1 MAKVLRRLLN
11 ETKDKMTDEEFFT
24 SKVMKQHFESIIEGV
39 CKTFKRHITIQII
52 NYGSSVAC
60 TNGDT
65 ITVNLNNDWIKSQ
78 PTRLDKYYIIVGI
91 ILHECGH
98 ILYTDF
104 KLMEKSFDA
113 LEHNRLFPII
123 DYSETLSECF
133 DENMGKR
140 FLKIYQ
146 SLDNCVED
154 GHIEKRVIRH
164 VPGYGECLLKVRK
177 LHLADAGI
185 CTYEQSLKEAES
197 SGHDIDRIGTIMALV
212 LIYAKFGVDNIG
224 DTSDD
229 LTKLFYRMTPH
240 IDGAVGTNNAASRKK
255 EVNIIFDMLVDF
267 ISDEIEHLKEKEKE
281 KEEPKPEE
289 EPEKSPEEEDEKKGD
304 EEPEESPSEK
314 DDTSETDDD
323 SSEESEES
331 GSDEEMDDSGSPS
344 ISEEGTDSEKDDDS
358 EDEST
363 SSTSEESESGM
374 SKEEKEKAFEEV
386 LSELES
392 ICDEMSD
399 KTEHADTPAYPVSE
413 EDESE
418 DDDSE
423 AEGTTPEEG
432 ADFVPTNEE
441 GPEDWDLSYLEDCV
455 AEEEIAIATKK
466 QIVKAMTKN
475 ADDTRKG
482 RTDKFPSIQQYVEPD
497 DEAIEMFNKE
507 HEELDRIARRV
518 KKNLDKVIKER
529 QKGDRLNG
537 LYTGKQLDSAHTYR
551 KDKRIFA
558 NKILPEDVPDM
569 EVCVLVDCSG
579 SMCCGSRMDQSR
591 KCAYITWKFCQ
602 FMDIPC
608 SVYGHTTDAYP
619 EKHVVMTCVAH
630 PDNLDKDDEKRIFM
644 LRPEYDNRDGW
655 AVNFCAEALSKSSAT
670 SKMLLIIS
678 DGLPAAVGYGDALG
692 KRDCQEV
699 VKRYKKKGISVI
711 TAGIDD
717 CAKDIKSLYVD
728 GINPK
733 DAAKFLDYS
742 DMTQLPKAF
751 ATIIKKELL

>member
-1 MAKVLRRLLN
+1 
-11 ETKDKMTDEEFFT
+11 
-24 SKVMKQHFESIIEGV
+24 
-39 CKTFKRHITIQII
+39 
-52 NYGSSVAC
+52 
-60 TNGDT
+60 
-65 ITVNLNNDWIKSQ
+65 
-78 PTRLDKYYIIVGI
+78 
-91 ILHECGH
+91 
-98 ILYTDF
+98 
-104 KLMEKSFDA
+104 MEKCFDA

-123 DYSETLSECF
+123 DYSETLAECF
-133 DENMGKR
+133 DENMGRR
-140 FLKIYQ
+140 FLKVYQ
-146 SLDNCVED
+146 TLDNCVED

-185 CTYEQSLKEAES
+185 KTYERLLQEAEKTGS
-197 SGHDIDRIGTIMALV
+197 DIDRIGCVIKLV
-212 LIYAKFGVDNIG
+212 LIYAKFGVDNVG
-224 DTSDD
+224 DVSDD
-229 LTKLFYRMTPH
+229 LTKLFYRMTSH
-240 IDGAVGTNNAASRKK
+240 IDAAVNTNNAASRKK
-255 EVNIIFDMLVDF
+255 EVNIIFDMLIDF
-267 ISDEIEHLKEKEKE
+267 ISDEIERLKEKEKE
-281 KEEPKPEE
+281 EE
-289 EPEKSPEEEDEKKGD
+289 EPEKSSEDED
-304 EEPEESPSEK
+304 EEKDDEKESEESTSEE

-323 SSEESEES
+323 SSEEGEES
-331 GSDEEMDDSGSPS
+331 GTDEEIDDSDSPS
-344 ISEEGTDSEKDDDS
+344 ISEEGTGSEEDDDS

-363 SSTSEESESGM
+363 ASKAEESGSGR
-374 SKEEKEKAFEEV
+374 SKEEKEKALEEV
-386 LSELES
+386 LSSLGD
-392 ICDEMSD
+392 ICDDMSD
-399 KTEHADTPAYPVSE
+399 KTDHSDTMTSPVSD
-413 EDESE
+413 EDEYLES
-418 DDDSE
+418 
-423 AEGTTPEEG
+423 EGTTPDEG
-432 ADFVPTNEE
+432 ADFDPANEE
-441 GPEDWDLSYLEDCV
+441 GPEEWDLSYLEDCA
-455 AEEEIAIATKK
+455 AEEEIAVATKK
-466 QIVKAMTKN
+466 NIVKAMTRN

-482 RTDKFPSIQQYVEPD
+482 RTDKFPSIQKYVEPD
-497 DEAIEMFNKE
+497 DEAIKMFDRE

-558 NKILPEDVPDM
+558 NKVLPEDIPDM

-602 FMDIPC
+602 FMEIPC

-678 DGLPAAVGYGDALG
+678 DGLPAAVGYGDVLG

-717 CAKDIKSLYVD
+717 CASDIKSLYVD

>member
-11 ETKDKMTDEEFFT
+11 EAKDKMTDEVFFT
-24 SKVMKQHFESIIEGV
+24 TKVMRQHFEGIIEGV
-39 CKTFKRHITIQII
+39 CKTFKRHIKIQII
-52 NYGSSVAC
+52 NEGSSVAF
-60 TNGDT
+60 TNGNM
-65 ITVNLNNDWIKSQ
+65 ITVNLNNDWIKNQ

-104 KLMEKSFDA
+104 KLMEKCFDA

-123 DYSETLSECF
+123 DYSETLAECF
-133 DENMGKR
+133 DENMGRR
-140 FLKIYQ
+140 FLKVYQ
-146 SLDNCVED
+146 TLDNCVED

-185 CTYEQSLKEAES
+185 KTYERLLQEAEKTGS
-197 SGHDIDRIGTIMALV
+197 DIDRIGCVIKLV
-212 LIYAKFGVDNIG
+212 LIYAKFGVDNVG
-224 DTSDD
+224 DVSDD
-229 LTKLFYRMTPH
+229 LTKLFYRMTSH
-240 IDGAVGTNNAASRKK
+240 IDAAVNTNNAASRKK
-255 EVNIIFDMLVDF
+255 EVNIIFDMLIDF
-267 ISDEIEHLKEKEKE
+267 ISDEIERLKEKEKE
-281 KEEPKPEE
+281 EEKPKEEE
-289 EPEKSPEEEDEKKGD
+289 EPEKSSEDED
-304 EEPEESPSEK
+304 EEKDDAEESEESTSEE

-323 SSEESEES
+323 SSEGGEES
-331 GSDEEMDDSGSPS
+331 GTDEEIDDSDSPS
-344 ISEEGTDSEKDDDS
+344 ISEEGTGSEEDDDS

-363 SSTSEESESGM
+363 ASKAEESGSGM
-374 SKEEKEKAFEEV
+374 SKAEKEKALEEV
-386 LSELES
+386 LSSLGD
-392 ICDEMSD
+392 ICDDMSD
-399 KTEHADTPAYPVSE
+399 KTDHSDTMTSPVSD
-413 EDESE
+413 EDEDLES
-418 DDDSE
+418 
-423 AEGTTPEEG
+423 EGTTPDEG
-432 ADFVPTNEE
+432 ADFDPTNEE
-441 GPEDWDLSYLEDCV
+441 GPEEWDLSYLEDCA

-466 QIVKAMTKN
+466 NIVKAMTRN

-482 RTDKFPSIQQYVEPD
+482 RTDKFPSIQKYVEPD
-497 DEAIEMFNKE
+497 DEAIEMFDRE

-537 LYTGKQLDSAHTYR
+537 LYTGKQLDAAHTYR

-558 NKILPEDVPDM
+558 NKVLPEDIPDM

-678 DGLPAAVGYGDALG
+678 DGLPAAVGYGDVLG

-717 CAKDIKSLYVD
+717 CANDIKSLYVD

-751 ATIIKKELL
+751 ATLIKKELL

>member
-24 SKVMKQHFESIIEGV
+24 TKVMKQHFESIIEGI
-39 CKTFKRHITIQII
+39 CKTFKRHIRIQII
-52 NYGSSVAC
+52 NEGSSVAC
-60 TNGDT
+60 TNGDM
-65 ITVNLNNDWIKSQ
+65 ITVNLNNGWIKEQ
-78 PTRLDKYYIIVGI
+78 PTRIEKYYVIVGI

-104 KLMEKSFDA
+104 KLMEKCFDA

-123 DYSETLSECF
+123 EYSETLAECF
-133 DENMGKR
+133 DENMGRR
-140 FLKIYQ
+140 FLKVYQ
-146 SLDNCVED
+146 TLDNCVED

-177 LHLADAGI
+177 LHLTEAGI
-185 CTYEQSLKEAES
+185 QTYETQLQKAEEA
-197 SGHDIDRIGTIMALV
+197 GRDIDRIGTIIGLV
-212 LIYAKFGVDNIG
+212 LIYAKFGVDNAG
-224 DTSDD
+224 DVSDD

-240 IDGAVGTNNAASRKK
+240 IDAAVNTNNAASRKK
-255 EVNIIFDMLVDF
+255 EVNIIFDMLIDF
-267 ISDEIEHLKEKEKE
+267 ISDEIERLKEKEKE
-281 KEEPKPEE
+281 KPEPKDE
-289 EPEKSPEEEDEKKGD
+289 SPEEKEDEDPSEKGD
-304 EEPEESPSEK
+304 EPGLEDEDEE
-314 DDTSETDDD
+314 
-323 SSEESEES
+323 SSEEGGEPDSEDETDES
-331 GSDEEMDDSGSPS
+331 ASPS
-344 ISEEGTDSEKDDDS
+344 LSEDGDDS
-358 EDEST
+358 EDEDA
-363 SSTSEESESGM
+363 SSEETESESKM
-374 SKEEKEKAFEEV
+374 SKEEKAKALEEV
-386 LSELES
+386 LSSLGD

-399 KTEHADTPAYPVSE
+399 KTEHSDTPTSPVS
-413 EDESE
+413 DE
-418 DDDSE
+418 DDVSE

-432 ADFVPTNEE
+432 SDFDPTNEE
-441 GPEDWDLSYLEDCV
+441 GPEEWDLSYLEHCA

-466 QIVKAMTKN
+466 QIVKAMTRN

-497 DEAIEMFNKE
+497 DEAIEMFDKE

-655 AVNFCAEALSKSSAT
+655 AVNFCAEALSKSGAT

-717 CAKDIKSLYVD
+717 CARDIKSLYVD
-728 GINPK
+728 GIAPK

-742 DMTQLPKAF
+742 DMTQLPRAF

>member
-11 ETKDKMTDEEFFT
+11 EAKDKMTDEVFFT
-24 SKVMKQHFESIIEGV
+24 TKVMRQHFEGIIEGV
-39 CKTFKRHITIQII
+39 CKTFKRHIKIQII
-52 NYGSSVAC
+52 NEGSSVAF
-60 TNGDT
+60 TNGNM
-65 ITVNLNNDWIKSQ
+65 ITVNLNNDWIKNQ

-104 KLMEKSFDA
+104 KLMEKCFDA

-123 DYSETLSECF
+123 DYSETLAECF
-133 DENMGKR
+133 DENMGRR
-140 FLKIYQ
+140 FLKVYQ
-146 SLDNCVED
+146 TLDNCVED

-185 CTYEQSLKEAES
+185 KTYERLLQEAEKTGS
-197 SGHDIDRIGTIMALV
+197 DIDRIGCVIKLV
-212 LIYAKFGVDNIG
+212 LIYAKFGVDNVG
-224 DTSDD
+224 DVSDD
-229 LTKLFYRMTPH
+229 LTKLFYRMTSH
-240 IDGAVGTNNAASRKK
+240 IDAAVNTNNAASRKK
-255 EVNIIFDMLVDF
+255 EVNIIFDMLIDF
-267 ISDEIEHLKEKEKE
+267 ISDEIERLKEKEKE
-281 KEEPKPEE
+281 EEKPKEEE
-289 EPEKSPEEEDEKKGD
+289 EPEKSSEDED
-304 EEPEESPSEK
+304 EEKDDAEESEESTSEE
-314 DDTSETDDD
+314 DDTSETDDV
-323 SSEESEES
+323 SSEGGEEY
-331 GSDEEMDDSGSPS
+331 GTDEEIDDSDSPS
-344 ISEEGTDSEKDDDS
+344 ISEEGTGSEEDDDS

-363 SSTSEESESGM
+363 ASKAEESGSGM
-374 SKEEKEKAFEEV
+374 SKAEKEKALEEV
-386 LSELES
+386 LSSLGD
-392 ICDEMSD
+392 ICDDMSD
-399 KTEHADTPAYPVSE
+399 KTDHSDTMTSPVSD
-413 EDESE
+413 EDEDLES
-418 DDDSE
+418 
-423 AEGTTPEEG
+423 EGTTPDEG
-432 ADFVPTNEE
+432 ADFDPTNEE
-441 GPEDWDLSYLEDCV
+441 GPEEWDLSYLEDCA

-466 QIVKAMTKN
+466 NIVKAMTRN

-482 RTDKFPSIQQYVEPD
+482 RTDKFPSIQKYVEPD
-497 DEAIEMFNKE
+497 DEAIEMFDRE

-537 LYTGKQLDSAHTYR
+537 LYTGKQLDAAHTYR

-558 NKILPEDVPDM
+558 NKVLPEDIPDM

-602 FMDIPC
+602 FMEIPC

-678 DGLPAAVGYGDALG
+678 DGLPAAVGYGDVLG

-717 CAKDIKSLYVD
+717 CANDIKSLYVD

-751 ATIIKKELL
+751 ATLIKKELL

>member
-11 ETKDKMTDEEFFT
+11 EAKDKMTDEVFFT
-24 SKVMKQHFESIIEGV
+24 TKVMQQHFEGIIEGV
-39 CKTFKRHITIQII
+39 CKTFKRHIKIQII
-52 NYGSSVAC
+52 NEGSSVAF
-60 TNGDT
+60 TNGNM
-65 ITVNLNNDWIKSQ
+65 ITVNLNNDWIKNQ

-104 KLMEKSFDA
+104 KLMEKCFDA

-123 DYSETLSECF
+123 DYSETLAECF
-133 DENMGKR
+133 DENMGRR
-140 FLKIYQ
+140 FLKVYQ
-146 SLDNCVED
+146 TLDNCVED

-185 CTYEQSLKEAES
+185 KTYERLLQEAEKTGS
-197 SGHDIDRIGTIMALV
+197 DIDRIGCVIKLV
-212 LIYAKFGVDNIG
+212 LIYAKFGVDNVG
-224 DTSDD
+224 DVSDD
-229 LTKLFYRMTPH
+229 LTNLFYRMTSH
-240 IDGAVGTNNAASRKK
+240 IDAAVNTNNAASRKK
-255 EVNIIFDMLVDF
+255 EVNIIFDMLIDF
-267 ISDEIEHLKEKEKE
+267 ISDEIERLKEKEEEKPKE
-281 KEEPKPEE
+281 EE
-289 EPEKSPEEEDEKKGD
+289 EPEKSSEDED
-304 EEPEESPSEK
+304 EEKDDEKESEESTSEE

-323 SSEESEES
+323 SSEGGEES
-331 GSDEEMDDSGSPS
+331 GSDEEIDDSDSPS
-344 ISEEGTDSEKDDDS
+344 ISEEGTGSEEDDDS

-363 SSTSEESESGM
+363 ASKAEESGSGM
-374 SKEEKEKAFEEV
+374 SKAEKEKALEEV
-386 LSELES
+386 LSSLGD
-392 ICDEMSD
+392 ICDDMSD
-399 KTEHADTPAYPVSE
+399 KTDHSDTMTSPVSD
-413 EDESE
+413 EDEDLES
-418 DDDSE
+418 
-423 AEGTTPEEG
+423 EGTTPDEG
-432 ADFVPTNEE
+432 ADFDPTNEE
-441 GPEDWDLSYLEDCV
+441 GPEEWDLSYLEDCA

-466 QIVKAMTKN
+466 SIVKAMTRN

-482 RTDKFPSIQQYVEPD
+482 RTDKFPSIQKYIEPD
-497 DEAIEMFNKE
+497 DEAIEMFDRE

-537 LYTGKQLDSAHTYR
+537 LYTGKQLDAAHTYR

-558 NKILPEDVPDM
+558 NKVLPEDIPDM

-602 FMDIPC
+602 FMEIPC

-678 DGLPAAVGYGDALG
+678 DGLPAAVGYGDVLG

-717 CAKDIKSLYVD
+717 CANDIKSLYVD

-751 ATIIKKELL
+751 ATLIKKELL

>member
-11 ETKDKMTDEEFFT
+11 EAKDKMTDEVFFT
-24 SKVMKQHFESIIEGV
+24 TKVMQQHFEGIIEGV
-39 CKTFKRHITIQII
+39 CKTFKRHIKIQII
-52 NYGSSVAC
+52 NEGSSAAF
-60 TNGDT
+60 TNGNM
-65 ITVNLNNDWIKSQ
+65 ITVNLNNDWIKNQ

-104 KLMEKSFDA
+104 KLMEKCFDA

-123 DYSETLSECF
+123 DYSETLAECF
-133 DENMGKR
+133 DENMGRR
-140 FLKIYQ
+140 FLKVYQ
-146 SLDNCVED
+146 TLDNCVED

-185 CTYEQSLKEAES
+185 KTYERLLQEAEKTGS
-197 SGHDIDRIGTIMALV
+197 DIDRIGCVIKLV
-212 LIYAKFGVDNIG
+212 LIYAKFGVDNVG
-224 DTSDD
+224 DVSDD
-229 LTKLFYRMTPH
+229 LTKLFYRMTSH
-240 IDGAVGTNNAASRKK
+240 IDAAVNTNNAASRKK
-255 EVNIIFDMLVDF
+255 EVNIIFDMLIDF
-267 ISDEIEHLKEKEKE
+267 ISDEIERLKEKEKE
-281 KEEPKPEE
+281 EE
-289 EPEKSPEEEDEKKGD
+289 EPEKSSEDED
-304 EEPEESPSEK
+304 EEKDDEKESEESTSEE

-323 SSEESEES
+323 SSEEGEES
-331 GSDEEMDDSGSPS
+331 GTDEEIDDSDSPS
-344 ISEEGTDSEKDDDS
+344 ISEEGTGSEEDDDS

-363 SSTSEESESGM
+363 ASKAEESGSGM
-374 SKEEKEKAFEEV
+374 SKEEKEKALEEV
-386 LSELES
+386 LSSLGD
-392 ICDEMSD
+392 ICDDMSD
-399 KTEHADTPAYPVSE
+399 KTDHSDTMTSPVSD
-413 EDESE
+413 EDEDLES
-418 DDDSE
+418 
-423 AEGTTPEEG
+423 EGTTPDEG
-432 ADFVPTNEE
+432 ADFDPTNEE
-441 GPEDWDLSYLEDCV
+441 GPEEWDLSYLEDCA

-466 QIVKAMTKN
+466 NIVKAMTRN

-482 RTDKFPSIQQYVEPD
+482 RTDKFPSIQKYVEPD
-497 DEAIEMFNKE
+497 DEAIKMFDRE

-558 NKILPEDVPDM
+558 NKVLPEDIPDM

-602 FMDIPC
+602 FMEIPC

-678 DGLPAAVGYGDALG
+678 DGLPAAVGYGDVLG

-717 CAKDIKSLYVD
+717 CASDIKSLYVD

-751 ATIIKKELL
+751 ATLIKKELL

>member
-11 ETKDKMTDEEFFT
+11 EAKDKMTDEVFFT
-24 SKVMKQHFESIIEGV
+24 TKVMRQHFEGIIEGV
-39 CKTFKRHITIQII
+39 CKTFKRHINIQII
-52 NYGSSVAC
+52 NEGSSVAF
-60 TNGDT
+60 TNGNM
-65 ITVNLNNDWIKSQ
+65 ITVNLNNDWIKNQ

-104 KLMEKSFDA
+104 KLMEKCFDA

-123 DYSETLSECF
+123 DYSGTLAECF
-133 DENMGKR
+133 DENMGRR
-140 FLKIYQ
+140 FLKVYQ
-146 SLDNCVED
+146 TLDNCVED

-185 CTYEQSLKEAES
+185 KTYERLLQEAEKTGS
-197 SGHDIDRIGTIMALV
+197 DIDRIGCVIKLV
-212 LIYAKFGVDNIG
+212 LIYAKFGVDNVG
-224 DTSDD
+224 DVSDD
-229 LTKLFYRMTPH
+229 LTKLFYRMTSH
-240 IDGAVGTNNAASRKK
+240 IDAAVNTNNAASRKK
-255 EVNIIFDMLVDF
+255 EVNIIFDMLIDF
-267 ISDEIEHLKEKEKE
+267 ISDEIERLKEKEKE
-281 KEEPKPEE
+281 EEKPKEEE
-289 EPEKSPEEEDEKKGD
+289 EPEKSSEDED
-304 EEPEESPSEK
+304 EEKDDDEESEESPSEE

-323 SSEESEES
+323 SSEGSEEF
-331 GSDEEMDDSGSPS
+331 GTDEKMDDSDSPS
-344 ISEEGTDSEKDDDS
+344 ISEEDDDS

-363 SSTSEESESGM
+363 ASKAEESGSGM

-386 LSELES
+386 LSSLGD
-392 ICDEMSD
+392 ICDDMSD
-399 KTEHADTPAYPVSE
+399 KTDHSDTMTSPVSD
-413 EDESE
+413 EDEDLES
-418 DDDSE
+418 
-423 AEGTTPEEG
+423 EGTTPDEG
-432 ADFVPTNEE
+432 LDFDPTNEE
-441 GPEDWDLSYLEDCV
+441 GPEEWDLSYLEDCA

-466 QIVKAMTKN
+466 NIVKAMTRN

-482 RTDKFPSIQQYVEPD
+482 RTDKFPSIQKYVEPD
-497 DEAIEMFNKE
+497 DEAIEMFDRE

-537 LYTGKQLDSAHTYR
+537 LYTGKQLDAAHTYR

-558 NKILPEDVPDM
+558 NKVLPEDIPDM

-678 DGLPAAVGYGDALG
+678 DGLPAAVGYGDVLG

-717 CAKDIKSLYVD
+717 CANDIKSLYVD

-751 ATIIKKELL
+751 ATLIKKELL

>member
-11 ETKDKMTDEEFFT
+11 EEKDKMTDEVFFT
-24 SKVMKQHFESIIEGV
+24 TKVMQQHFEGIIEGV
-39 CKTFKRHITIQII
+39 CKTFKRHIEIQII
-52 NYGSSVAC
+52 NEGSSVAF
-60 TNGDT
+60 TNGNM
-65 ITVNLNNDWIKSQ
+65 ITVNLNNDWIKNQ

-104 KLMEKSFDA
+104 KLMEKCFEA

-123 DYSETLSECF
+123 DYSETLAECF
-133 DENMGKR
+133 DENMGRR
-140 FLKIYQ
+140 FLKVYQ
-146 SLDNCVED
+146 TLDNCVED

-185 CTYEQSLKEAES
+185 KTYERLLQEAEKTGS
-197 SGHDIDRIGTIMALV
+197 DIDRIGCVIKLV
-212 LIYAKFGVDNIG
+212 LIYAKFGVDNVG
-224 DTSDD
+224 DVSDD
-229 LTKLFYRMTPH
+229 LTKLFYRMTSH
-240 IDGAVGTNNAASRKK
+240 IDAAVNTNNAASRKK
-255 EVNIIFDMLVDF
+255 EVNIIFDMLIDF
-267 ISDEIEHLKEKEKE
+267 ISEEIERLKEKEKE
-281 KEEPKPEE
+281 EEKPKEEE
-289 EPEKSPEEEDEKKGD
+289 EPEKSPEDEEEEKDDEK
-304 EEPEESPSEK
+304 ESEESPSEE
-314 DDTSETDDD
+314 DDTPETDDD
-323 SSEESEES
+323 SSEEGEES
-331 GSDEEMDDSGSPS
+331 GTDEEIDDSDSPS
-344 ISEEGTDSEKDDDS
+344 ISEEGTDSEEDDDS

-363 SSTSEESESGM
+363 TSKAEESGSGM
-374 SKEEKEKAFEEV
+374 SKEEKEKALEEV
-386 LSELES
+386 LSSLGD
-392 ICDEMSD
+392 ICDDMSD
-399 KTEHADTPAYPVSE
+399 KTDHSDTMTSPVSD
-413 EDESE
+413 EDE
-418 DDDSE
+418 DLE
-423 AEGTTPEEG
+423 AEGTTPDEG
-432 ADFVPTNEE
+432 ADFDPTNEE
-441 GPEDWDLSYLEDCV
+441 GPEEWDLSYLEDCA

-466 QIVKAMTKN
+466 NIVKAMTRN

-482 RTDKFPSIQQYVEPD
+482 RTDKFPSIQKYVEPD
-497 DEAIEMFNKE
+497 DEAIEMFDRE

-558 NKILPEDVPDM
+558 NKVLPEDIPDM
-569 EVCVLVDCSG
+569 EGCVLVDCSG

-602 FMDIPC
+602 FMEIPC

-678 DGLPAAVGYGDALG
+678 DGLPAAVGYGDVLG

-717 CAKDIKSLYVD
+717 CASDIKSLYVD

>member
-11 ETKDKMTDEEFFT
+11 EAKDKMTDEVFFT
-24 SKVMKQHFESIIEGV
+24 TKVMRQHFEGIIEGV
-39 CKTFKRHITIQII
+39 CKTFKRHIKIQII
-52 NYGSSVAC
+52 NEGSSVAF
-60 TNGDT
+60 TNGNM
-65 ITVNLNNDWIKSQ
+65 ITVNLNNDWIKNQ

-104 KLMEKSFDA
+104 KLMEKCFEA

-123 DYSETLSECF
+123 DYSETLAECF
-133 DENMGKR
+133 DESMGRR
-140 FLKIYQ
+140 FLKVYQ
-146 SLDNCVED
+146 TLDNCVED
-154 GHIEKRVIRH
+154 GHIEKRVISH

-185 CTYEQSLKEAES
+185 KTYERLLQEAEKTGS
-197 SGHDIDRIGTIMALV
+197 DIDRIGCVIKLV
-212 LIYAKFGVDNIG
+212 LIYAKFGVDNVG
-224 DTSDD
+224 DVSDD
-229 LTKLFYRMTPH
+229 LTKLFYRMTSH
-240 IDGAVGTNNAASRKK
+240 IDAAVNTNNAASRKK
-255 EVNIIFDMLVDF
+255 EVNIIFDMLIDF
-267 ISDEIEHLKEKEKE
+267 ISDEIERLKEKEKE
-281 KEEPKPEE
+281 EEKSKEEE
-289 EPEKSPEEEDEKKGD
+289 EPEKTSEDED
-304 EEPEESPSEK
+304 EEKDGEKESEESPSEE
-314 DDTSETDDD
+314 DDPSETDDD
-323 SSEESEES
+323 SSEGGEES
-331 GSDEEMDDSGSPS
+331 GTDEEIDDSDSPS
-344 ISEEGTDSEKDDDS
+344 ISEEGTDSEEDDDS

-363 SSTSEESESGM
+363 TSKAEESGSGM
-374 SKEEKEKAFEEV
+374 SKEEKEKALEEV
-386 LSELES
+386 LSSLGD
-392 ICDEMSD
+392 ICDDMSD
-399 KTEHADTPAYPVSE
+399 KTDHSDTVTSPVSD
-413 EDESE
+413 EDE
-418 DDDSE
+418 DLE
-423 AEGTTPEEG
+423 AEGTTPDEG
-432 ADFVPTNEE
+432 ADFDPANEE
-441 GPEDWDLSYLEDCV
+441 GPEEWDLSYLEDCA
-455 AEEEIAIATKK
+455 AEEEIAVATKK
-466 QIVKAMTKN
+466 NIVKAMTRN

-482 RTDKFPSIQQYVEPD
+482 RTDKFPSIQKYVEPD
-497 DEAIEMFNKE
+497 DEAIKMFDRE

-518 KKNLDKVIKER
+518 KKNLDKIIKER

-558 NKILPEDVPDM
+558 NKVLPEDIPDM

-602 FMDIPC
+602 FMEIPC

-655 AVNFCAEALSKSSAT
+655 AVNFCAEALSKSSAK

-678 DGLPAAVGYGDALG
+678 DGLPAAVGYGDVLG

-717 CAKDIKSLYVD
+717 CASDIKSLYVD

-751 ATIIKKELL
+751 ATLIKKELL

>member
-11 ETKDKMTDEEFFT
+11 EAKDKMTDEVFFT
-24 SKVMKQHFESIIEGV
+24 TKVMRQHFEGIIEGV
-39 CKTFKRHITIQII
+39 CKTFKRHIKIQII
-52 NYGSSVAC
+52 NEGSSVAF
-60 TNGDT
+60 TNGNM
-65 ITVNLNNDWIKSQ
+65 ITVNLNNDWIKNQ

-104 KLMEKSFDA
+104 KLMEKCFDA

-123 DYSETLSECF
+123 DYSETLAECF
-133 DENMGKR
+133 DENMGRR
-140 FLKIYQ
+140 FLKVYQ
-146 SLDNCVED
+146 TLDNCVED

-185 CTYEQSLKEAES
+185 KTYERLLQEAEKTGS
-197 SGHDIDRIGTIMALV
+197 DIDRIGCVIKLV
-212 LIYAKFGVDNIG
+212 LIYAKFGVDNVG
-224 DTSDD
+224 DVSDD
-229 LTKLFYRMTPH
+229 LTKLFYRMTSH
-240 IDGAVGTNNAASRKK
+240 IDAAVNTNNAASRKK
-255 EVNIIFDMLVDF
+255 EVNIIFDMLIDF
-267 ISDEIEHLKEKEKE
+267 ISDEIERLKEKEKE
-281 KEEPKPEE
+281 EEKPKEEEE
-289 EPEKSPEEEDEKKGD
+289 SEKSPEDEDVEKDDEK
-304 EEPEESPSEK
+304 ESEESTSEE

-323 SSEESEES
+323 SSEGGEES
-331 GSDEEMDDSGSPS
+331 GSDEEIDDSDSPS
-344 ISEEGTDSEKDDDS
+344 ISEEGTGSEEDDDS

-363 SSTSEESESGM
+363 ASKAEESGSGM
-374 SKEEKEKAFEEV
+374 SKEEKEKALEEV
-386 LSELES
+386 LSSLGD
-392 ICDEMSD
+392 ICDDMSD
-399 KTEHADTPAYPVSE
+399 KTDHSDTMTSPVSD
-413 EDESE
+413 EDEDLES
-418 DDDSE
+418 
-423 AEGTTPEEG
+423 EGTTPDEG
-432 ADFVPTNEE
+432 ADFDPTNEE
-441 GPEDWDLSYLEDCV
+441 GPEEWDLSYLEDCA

-466 QIVKAMTKN
+466 NIVKAMTRN

-482 RTDKFPSIQQYVEPD
+482 RTDKFPSIQKYVEPD
-497 DEAIEMFNKE
+497 DEAIEMFDRE

-537 LYTGKQLDSAHTYR
+537 LYTGKQLDAAHTYR

-558 NKILPEDVPDM
+558 NKVLPEDIPDM

-678 DGLPAAVGYGDALG
+678 DGLPAAVGYGDVLG

-717 CAKDIKSLYVD
+717 CASDIKSLYVD
-728 GINPK
+728 GIAPK

>member
-11 ETKDKMTDEEFFT
+11 EAKDKMTDEVFFT
-24 SKVMKQHFESIIEGV
+24 TKVMRQHFEGIIEGV
-39 CKTFKRHITIQII
+39 CKTFKRHIKIQII
-52 NYGSSVAC
+52 NEGSSVAF
-60 TNGDT
+60 TNGNM
-65 ITVNLNNDWIKSQ
+65 ITVNLNNDWIKNQ

-104 KLMEKSFDA
+104 KLMEKCFDA

-123 DYSETLSECF
+123 DYSETLAECF
-133 DENMGKR
+133 DENMGRR
-140 FLKIYQ
+140 FLKVYQ
-146 SLDNCVED
+146 TLDNCVED

-185 CTYEQSLKEAES
+185 KTYERLLQEAEKTGS
-197 SGHDIDRIGTIMALV
+197 DIDRIGCVIKLV
-212 LIYAKFGVDNIG
+212 LIYAKFGVDNVG
-224 DTSDD
+224 DVSDD
-229 LTKLFYRMTPH
+229 LTKLFYRMTSH
-240 IDGAVGTNNAASRKK
+240 IDAAVNTNNAASRKK
-255 EVNIIFDMLVDF
+255 EVNIIFDMLIDF
-267 ISDEIEHLKEKEKE
+267 ISDEIERLKEKEKE
-281 KEEPKPEE
+281 EE
-289 EPEKSPEEEDEKKGD
+289 EPEKSSEDED
-304 EEPEESPSEK
+304 EEKDDEKESEESTSEE

-323 SSEESEES
+323 SSEEGEES
-331 GSDEEMDDSGSPS
+331 GTDEEIDDSDSPS
-344 ISEEGTDSEKDDDS
+344 ISEEGTGSEEDDDS

-363 SSTSEESESGM
+363 ASKAEESGSGM
-374 SKEEKEKAFEEV
+374 SKAEKEKALEEV
-386 LSELES
+386 LSSLGD
-392 ICDEMSD
+392 ICDDMSD
-399 KTEHADTPAYPVSE
+399 KTDHSDTMTSPVSD
-413 EDESE
+413 EDEYLES
-418 DDDSE
+418 
-423 AEGTTPEEG
+423 EGTTPDEG
-432 ADFVPTNEE
+432 ADFDPANEE
-441 GPEDWDLSYLEDCV
+441 GPEEWDLSYLEDCA
-455 AEEEIAIATKK
+455 AEEEIAVATKK
-466 QIVKAMTKN
+466 NIVKAMTRN

-482 RTDKFPSIQQYVEPD
+482 RTDKFPSIQKYVEPD
-497 DEAIEMFNKE
+497 DEAIKMFDRE

-558 NKILPEDVPDM
+558 NKVLPEDIPDM

-602 FMDIPC
+602 FMEIPC

-678 DGLPAAVGYGDALG
+678 DGLPAAVGYGDVLG

-699 VKRYKKKGISVI
+699 VKRYKKKGMSVI

-717 CAKDIKSLYVD
+717 CASDIKSLYVD
-728 GINPK
+728 GIAPK

>member
-11 ETKDKMTDEEFFT
+11 EAKDKMTDEVFFT
-24 SKVMKQHFESIIEGV
+24 TKVMRQHFEGIIEGV
-39 CKTFKRHITIQII
+39 CKTFKRHIKIQII
-52 NYGSSVAC
+52 NEGSSVAF
-60 TNGDT
+60 TNGNM
-65 ITVNLNNDWIKSQ
+65 ITVNLNNDWIKNQ

-104 KLMEKSFDA
+104 KLMEKCFDA

-123 DYSETLSECF
+123 DYSETLAECF
-133 DENMGKR
+133 DENMGRR
-140 FLKIYQ
+140 FLKVYQ
-146 SLDNCVED
+146 TLDNCVED

-185 CTYEQSLKEAES
+185 KTYERLLQEAEKTGS
-197 SGHDIDRIGTIMALV
+197 DIDRIGCVIKLV
-212 LIYAKFGVDNIG
+212 LIYAKFGVDNVG
-224 DTSDD
+224 DVSDD
-229 LTKLFYRMTPH
+229 LTKLFYRMTSH
-240 IDGAVGTNNAASRKK
+240 IDAAVNTNNAASRKK
-255 EVNIIFDMLVDF
+255 EVNIIFDMLIDF
-267 ISDEIEHLKEKEKE
+267 ISDEIERLKEKEKE
-281 KEEPKPEE
+281 EEKPKEEE
-289 EPEKSPEEEDEKKGD
+289 EPEKTSEDED
-304 EEPEESPSEK
+304 EEKDDEKESEESTSEE

-323 SSEESEES
+323 SSEGGEES
-331 GSDEEMDDSGSPS
+331 GTDEEIDDSDSPS
-344 ISEEGTDSEKDDDS
+344 ISEEGTGYEEDDDS

-363 SSTSEESESGM
+363 ASKAEESGSGM
-374 SKEEKEKAFEEV
+374 SKEEKEKALEEV
-386 LSELES
+386 LSSLGD
-392 ICDEMSD
+392 ICDDMSD
-399 KTEHADTPAYPVSE
+399 KTDHSDTMTSPVSD
-413 EDESE
+413 EDEDLES
-418 DDDSE
+418 
-423 AEGTTPEEG
+423 EGTTPDEG
-432 ADFVPTNEE
+432 LDFDPTNEE
-441 GPEDWDLSYLEDCV
+441 GPEEWDLSYLEDCA

-466 QIVKAMTKN
+466 NIVKAMTRN

-482 RTDKFPSIQQYVEPD
+482 RTDKFPSIQKYVEPD
-497 DEAIEMFNKE
+497 DEAIEMFDRE

-537 LYTGKQLDSAHTYR
+537 LYTGKQLDAAHTYR

-558 NKILPEDVPDM
+558 NKVLPEDIPDM

-602 FMDIPC
+602 FMEIPC

-678 DGLPAAVGYGDALG
+678 DGLPAAVGYGDVLG

-717 CAKDIKSLYVD
+717 CANDIKSLYVD

-751 ATIIKKELL
+751 ATLIKKELL

>member
-11 ETKDKMTDEEFFT
+11 EAKDKMTDEVFFT
-24 SKVMKQHFESIIEGV
+24 TKVMRQHFEGIIEGV
-39 CKTFKRHITIQII
+39 CKTFKRHIKIQII
-52 NYGSSVAC
+52 NEGSSVAF
-60 TNGDT
+60 TNGNM
-65 ITVNLNNDWIKSQ
+65 ITVNLNNDWIKNQ

-104 KLMEKSFDA
+104 KLMEKCFDA

-123 DYSETLSECF
+123 DYSETLAECF
-133 DENMGKR
+133 DENMGRR
-140 FLKIYQ
+140 FLKVYQ
-146 SLDNCVED
+146 TLDNCVED

-185 CTYEQSLKEAES
+185 KTYERLLLEAEKTGS
-197 SGHDIDRIGTIMALV
+197 DIDRIGCVIKLV
-212 LIYAKFGVDNIG
+212 LIYAKFGVDNVG
-224 DTSDD
+224 DVSDD
-229 LTKLFYRMTPH
+229 LTKLFYRMTSH
-240 IDGAVGTNNAASRKK
+240 IDAAVNTNNAASRKK
-255 EVNIIFDMLVDF
+255 EVNIIFDMLIDF
-267 ISDEIEHLKEKEKE
+267 ISDEIERLKEKEKE
-281 KEEPKPEE
+281 EE
-289 EPEKSPEEEDEKKGD
+289 EPEKSSEDED
-304 EEPEESPSEK
+304 EEKDDDEESEESTSEE

-323 SSEESEES
+323 SSEGGEES
-331 GSDEEMDDSGSPS
+331 GTDEEIDDSDSPS
-344 ISEEGTDSEKDDDS
+344 ISEEGTGSEEDDDS

-363 SSTSEESESGM
+363 ASKAEESGSGM
-374 SKEEKEKAFEEV
+374 SKEEKEKALEEV
-386 LSELES
+386 LSSLGD
-392 ICDEMSD
+392 ICDDMSD
-399 KTEHADTPAYPVSE
+399 KTDHSDTMTSPVSD
-413 EDESE
+413 EDEDLES
-418 DDDSE
+418 
-423 AEGTTPEEG
+423 EGTTPDEG
-432 ADFVPTNEE
+432 ADFDPTNEE
-441 GPEDWDLSYLEDCV
+441 GPEEWDLSYLEDCA

-466 QIVKAMTKN
+466 NIVKEMTRN

-482 RTDKFPSIQQYVEPD
+482 RTDKFPSIQKYIEPD
-497 DEAIEMFNKE
+497 DEAIEMFDRE

-537 LYTGKQLDSAHTYR
+537 LYTGKQLDAAHTYR

-558 NKILPEDVPDM
+558 NKVLPEDIPDM

-602 FMDIPC
+602 FMEIPC

-678 DGLPAAVGYGDALG
+678 DGLPAAVGYGDVLG

-717 CAKDIKSLYVD
+717 CASDIKSLYVD

-751 ATIIKKELL
+751 ATLIKKELL

>member
-24 SKVMKQHFESIIEGV
+24 TKVMKQHFESIIEGV
-39 CKTFKRHITIQII
+39 CKTFKRHIRIQII
-52 NYGSSVAC
+52 NEGSSVAC
-60 TNGDT
+60 TNGDM
-65 ITVNLNNDWIKSQ
+65 ITVNLNNDWIKEQ
-78 PTRLDKYYIIVGI
+78 ATRIEKYYVIVGI

-104 KLMEKSFDA
+104 KLMEKCFDA

-123 DYSETLSECF
+123 EYSETLAECF
-133 DENMGKR
+133 DENMGRR
-140 FLKIYQ
+140 FLKVYQ
-146 SLDNCVED
+146 TLDNCVED

-177 LHLADAGI
+177 LHLAQAGI
-185 CTYEQSLKEAES
+185 QTYERQLQKAEEA
-197 SGHDIDRIGTIMALV
+197 GRDIDRIGTIIGLV
-212 LIYAKFGVDNIG
+212 LIYAKFGVDNAG
-224 DTSDD
+224 DVSDD

-240 IDGAVGTNNAASRKK
+240 IDAAVNTNNAASRKK
-255 EVNIIFDMLVDF
+255 EVNIIFDMLIDF
-267 ISDEIEHLKEKEKE
+267 ISDEIERLKEKEKE
-281 KEEPKPEE
+281 KPEPKDE
-289 EPEKSPEEEDEKKGD
+289 SPEEKEDEDPSEKGD
-304 EEPEESPSEK
+304 EPGSEDEDEE
-314 DDTSETDDD
+314 
-323 SSEESEES
+323 SSEEGGEPDSE
-331 GSDEEMDDSGSPS
+331 DETDEPTSPS
-344 ISEEGTDSEKDDDS
+344 LSEDGDDS
-358 EDEST
+358 EDEDA
-363 SSTSEESESGM
+363 SSEETESESKM
-374 SKEEKEKAFEEV
+374 SKEEKAKALEEV
-386 LSELES
+386 LSSLGD

-399 KTEHADTPAYPVSE
+399 KTEHSDTPTSPVS
-413 EDESE
+413 DE

-432 ADFVPTNEE
+432 SDFDPKNEE
-441 GPEDWDLSYLEDCV
+441 GPEEWDLSYLEDCA

-466 QIVKAMTKN
+466 NIVKAMTRN

-482 RTDKFPSIQQYVEPD
+482 RTDKFPSIQKYVEPD
-497 DEAIEMFNKE
+497 DEAIEMFDRE

-518 KKNLDKVIKER
+518 KKNLDKVIKEH

-537 LYTGKQLDSAHTYR
+537 LYTGKQLDAAHTYR

-558 NKILPEDVPDM
+558 NKVLPEDIPDM

-678 DGLPAAVGYGDALG
+678 DGLPAAVGYGDVLG

-717 CAKDIKSLYVD
+717 CASDIKSLYVD
-728 GINPK
+728 GIAPK

-742 DMTQLPKAF
+742 DMTQLPRAF

>member
-11 ETKDKMTDEEFFT
+11 EAKDKMTDEVFFT
-24 SKVMKQHFESIIEGV
+24 TKVMRQHFEGIIEGV
-39 CKTFKRHITIQII
+39 CKTFKRHIKIQII
-52 NYGSSVAC
+52 NEGSSVAF
-60 TNGDT
+60 TNGNM
-65 ITVNLNNDWIKSQ
+65 ITVNLNNDWIKNQ

-104 KLMEKSFDA
+104 KLMEKCFDA

-123 DYSETLSECF
+123 DYSETLAECF
-133 DENMGKR
+133 DENMGRR
-140 FLKIYQ
+140 FLKVYQ
-146 SLDNCVED
+146 TLDNCVED

-185 CTYEQSLKEAES
+185 KTYERLLQEAEKTGS
-197 SGHDIDRIGTIMALV
+197 DIDRIGCVIKLV
-212 LIYAKFGVDNIG
+212 LIYAKFGVDNVG
-224 DTSDD
+224 DVSDD
-229 LTKLFYRMTPH
+229 LTKLFYRMTSH
-240 IDGAVGTNNAASRKK
+240 IDAAVNTNNAASRKK
-255 EVNIIFDMLVDF
+255 EVNIIFDMLIDF
-267 ISDEIEHLKEKEKE
+267 ISDEIERLKEKEKE
-281 KEEPKPEE
+281 EEKPKEEE
-289 EPEKSPEEEDEKKGD
+289 EPEKSSEDED
-304 EEPEESPSEK
+304 EEKDDAEESEESTSEE

-323 SSEESEES
+323 SSEGGEES
-331 GSDEEMDDSGSPS
+331 GTDEEIDDSDSPS
-344 ISEEGTDSEKDDDS
+344 ISEEGTGSEEDDDS

-363 SSTSEESESGM
+363 ASKAEESGSGM
-374 SKEEKEKAFEEV
+374 SKEEKEKTLEEV
-386 LSELES
+386 LSSLGD
-392 ICDEMSD
+392 ICDDMSD
-399 KTEHADTPAYPVSE
+399 KTDHSDTMTSPVSD
-413 EDESE
+413 EDEDLES
-418 DDDSE
+418 
-423 AEGTTPEEG
+423 EGTTPDEG
-432 ADFVPTNEE
+432 ADFDPTNEE
-441 GPEDWDLSYLEDCV
+441 GPEEWDLSYLEDCA

-466 QIVKAMTKN
+466 NIVKEMTRN

-482 RTDKFPSIQQYVEPD
+482 RTDKFPSIQKYVEPD
-497 DEAIEMFNKE
+497 DEAIGMFDRE

-537 LYTGKQLDSAHTYR
+537 LYTGKQLDAAHTYR

-558 NKILPEDVPDM
+558 NKVLPEDIPDM

-602 FMDIPC
+602 FMEIPC

-678 DGLPAAVGYGDALG
+678 DGLPAAVGYGDVLG

-717 CAKDIKSLYVD
+717 CASDIKSLYVD
-728 GINPK
+728 GIAPK

-751 ATIIKKELL
+751 ATLIKKELL

>member
-24 SKVMKQHFESIIEGV
+24 TKVMKQHFESIIEGV
-39 CKTFKRHITIQII
+39 CKTFKRHIRIQII
-52 NYGSSVAC
+52 NEGSSVAC
-60 TNGDT
+60 TNGDM
-65 ITVNLNNDWIKSQ
+65 ITVNLNNDWIKEQ
-78 PTRLDKYYIIVGI
+78 PTRIEKYYVIVGI

-104 KLMEKSFDA
+104 KLMEKCFDA

-123 DYSETLSECF
+123 DYSETLAECF
-133 DENMGKR
+133 DENMGRR
-140 FLKIYQ
+140 FLKVYQ
-146 SLDNCVED
+146 TLDNCVED

-177 LHLADAGI
+177 LHLAQAGI
-185 CTYEQSLKEAES
+185 QTYETQLQKAEEA
-197 SGHDIDRIGTIMALV
+197 GRDIDRIGTIIGLV
-212 LIYAKFGVDNIG
+212 LIYAKFGVDNAG
-224 DTSDD
+224 DVSDD

-240 IDGAVGTNNAASRKK
+240 IDAAVNTNNAASRKK
-255 EVNIIFDMLVDF
+255 EVNIIFDMLIDF
-267 ISDEIEHLKEKEKE
+267 ISDEIERLKEKEKE
-281 KEEPKPEE
+281 KPEPKDE
-289 EPEKSPEEEDEKKGD
+289 SPEEKEDEDSSEKGD
-304 EEPEESPSEK
+304 EPGSEDEDEE
-314 DDTSETDDD
+314 
-323 SSEESEES
+323 SSEEGGEPDSE
-331 GSDEEMDDSGSPS
+331 DETNEPTSPS
-344 ISEEGTDSEKDDDS
+344 LSEDGDDS
-358 EDEST
+358 EDEDA
-363 SSTSEESESGM
+363 SSEETESESKM
-374 SKEEKEKAFEEV
+374 SKEEKAKALEEV
-386 LSELES
+386 LSSLGD

-399 KTEHADTPAYPVSE
+399 KTEHSDTPISPVSE
-413 EDESE
+413 ED
-418 DDDSE
+418 DVSE

-432 ADFVPTNEE
+432 SDFDPKNEE
-441 GPEDWDLSYLEDCV
+441 GPEEWDLSYLEDCA

-466 QIVKAMTKN
+466 QIVKAMTRN

-497 DEAIEMFNKE
+497 DEAIEMFDKE

-591 KCAYITWKFCQ
+591 ECAYITWKFCQ

-717 CAKDIKSLYVD
+717 CARDIKSLYVD
-728 GINPK
+728 GIAPK

-742 DMTQLPKAF
+742 DMTQLPRAF

>member
-11 ETKDKMTDEEFFT
+11 EAKDKMTDEVFFT
-24 SKVMKQHFESIIEGV
+24 TKVMQQHFEGIIEGV
-39 CKTFKRHITIQII
+39 CKTFKRHIEIQII
-52 NYGSSVAC
+52 NEGSSVAF
-60 TNGDT
+60 TNGNM
-65 ITVNLNNDWIKSQ
+65 ITVNLNNDWIKNQ

-104 KLMEKSFDA
+104 KLMEKCFDA

-123 DYSETLSECF
+123 DYSETLAECF
-133 DENMGKR
+133 DENMGRR
-140 FLKIYQ
+140 FLKVYQ
-146 SLDNCVED
+146 TLDNCVED

-185 CTYEQSLKEAES
+185 KTYERLLQEAEKTGS
-197 SGHDIDRIGTIMALV
+197 DIDRIGCVIKLV
-212 LIYAKFGVDNIG
+212 LIYAKFGVDNVG
-224 DTSDD
+224 DVSDD
-229 LTKLFYRMTPH
+229 LTKLFYRMTSH
-240 IDGAVGTNNAASRKK
+240 IDAAVNTNNAASRKK
-255 EVNIIFDMLVDF
+255 EVNIIFDMLIDF
-267 ISDEIEHLKEKEKE
+267 ISDEIERLKEKEKE
-281 KEEPKPEE
+281 EEKSKEEE
-289 EPEKSPEEEDEKKGD
+289 EPEKTSEDED
-304 EEPEESPSEK
+304 EEKDGEKESEESPSEE
-314 DDTSETDDD
+314 DDPSETDDD
-323 SSEESEES
+323 SSEGGEES
-331 GSDEEMDDSGSPS
+331 GTDEEIDDSDSPS
-344 ISEEGTDSEKDDDS
+344 ISEEGTDSEEDDDS

-363 SSTSEESESGM
+363 TSKAEESGSGM
-374 SKEEKEKAFEEV
+374 SKEEKEKALEEV
-386 LSELES
+386 LSSLGD
-392 ICDEMSD
+392 ICDDMSD
-399 KTEHADTPAYPVSE
+399 KTDHSDTMTSPVSD
-413 EDESE
+413 EDE
-418 DDDSE
+418 DLK
-423 AEGTTPEEG
+423 AEGTTPDEG
-432 ADFVPTNEE
+432 ADFDPTNEE
-441 GPEDWDLSYLEDCV
+441 GPEEWDLSYLEDCA
-455 AEEEIAIATKK
+455 AEEEIAVATKK
-466 QIVKAMTKN
+466 NIVKAMTRN

-482 RTDKFPSIQQYVEPD
+482 RTDKFPSIQKYVEPD
-497 DEAIEMFNKE
+497 DEAIEMFDRE

-558 NKILPEDVPDM
+558 NKVLPEDIPDM

-602 FMDIPC
+602 FMEIPC

-678 DGLPAAVGYGDALG
+678 DGLPAAVGYGDVLG

-699 VKRYKKKGISVI
+699 VKRYKKKGMSVI

-717 CAKDIKSLYVD
+717 CASDIKSLYVD
-728 GINPK
+728 GIAPK

>member
-11 ETKDKMTDEEFFT
+11 EAKDKMTDEVFFT
-24 SKVMKQHFESIIEGV
+24 TKVMQQHFEGIIEGV
-39 CKTFKRHITIQII
+39 CKTFKRHIKIQII
-52 NYGSSVAC
+52 NEGSSVAF
-60 TNGDT
+60 TNGNM
-65 ITVNLNNDWIKSQ
+65 ITVNLNNDWIKNQ

-104 KLMEKSFDA
+104 KLMEKCFEA

-123 DYSETLSECF
+123 DYSETLAECF
-133 DENMGKR
+133 DENMGRR
-140 FLKIYQ
+140 FLKVYQ
-146 SLDNCVED
+146 TLDNCVED

-185 CTYEQSLKEAES
+185 KTYERLLQEAEKTGS
-197 SGHDIDRIGTIMALV
+197 DIDRIGCVIKLV
-212 LIYAKFGVDNIG
+212 LIYAKFGVDNVG
-224 DTSDD
+224 DVSDD
-229 LTKLFYRMTPH
+229 LTKLFYRMTSH
-240 IDGAVGTNNAASRKK
+240 IDAAVNTNNAASRKK
-255 EVNIIFDMLVDF
+255 EVNIIFDMLIDF
-267 ISDEIEHLKEKEKE
+267 ISDEIERLKEKEKE
-281 KEEPKPEE
+281 EE
-289 EPEKSPEEEDEKKGD
+289 EPEKSSEDED
-304 EEPEESPSEK
+304 EEKDDEKESEESTSEE

-323 SSEESEES
+323 SSEEGEES
-331 GSDEEMDDSGSPS
+331 GTDEEIDDSDSPS
-344 ISEEGTDSEKDDDS
+344 ISEEGTGSEEDDDS

-363 SSTSEESESGM
+363 ASKAEESGSGM
-374 SKEEKEKAFEEV
+374 SKEEKEKALEEV
-386 LSELES
+386 LSSLGD
-392 ICDEMSD
+392 ICDDMSD
-399 KTEHADTPAYPVSE
+399 KTDHSDTMTSPVSD
-413 EDESE
+413 EDEDLES
-418 DDDSE
+418 
-423 AEGTTPEEG
+423 EGTTPDEG
-432 ADFVPTNEE
+432 ADFDPTNEE
-441 GPEDWDLSYLEDCV
+441 GPEEWDLSYLEDCA

-466 QIVKAMTKN
+466 NIVKAMTRN

-482 RTDKFPSIQQYVEPD
+482 RTDKFPSIQKYVEPD
-497 DEAIEMFNKE
+497 DEAIEMFDRE

-537 LYTGKQLDSAHTYR
+537 LYTGKQLDAAHTYR

-558 NKILPEDVPDM
+558 NKVLPEDIPDM

-602 FMDIPC
+602 FMEIPC

-678 DGLPAAVGYGDALG
+678 DGLPAAVGYGDVLG

-717 CAKDIKSLYVD
+717 CASDIKSLYVD

-751 ATIIKKELL
+751 ATLIKKELL

>member
-11 ETKDKMTDEEFFT
+11 EAKDKMTDEVFFT
-24 SKVMKQHFESIIEGV
+24 TKVMQQHFEGIIEGV
-39 CKTFKRHITIQII
+39 CKTFKRHIKIQII
-52 NYGSSVAC
+52 NEGSSVAF
-60 TNGDT
+60 TNGNM
-65 ITVNLNNDWIKSQ
+65 ITVNLNNDWIKNQ

-104 KLMEKSFDA
+104 KLMEKCFDA

-123 DYSETLSECF
+123 DYSEALAECF
-133 DENMGKR
+133 DENMGRR
-140 FLKIYQ
+140 FLKVYQ
-146 SLDNCVED
+146 TLDNCVED

-185 CTYEQSLKEAES
+185 KTYERLLQEAEKTGS
-197 SGHDIDRIGTIMALV
+197 DIDRIGCVIKLV
-212 LIYAKFGVDNIG
+212 LIYAKFGVDNVG
-224 DTSDD
+224 DVSDD
-229 LTKLFYRMTPH
+229 LTKLFYRMTSH
-240 IDGAVGTNNAASRKK
+240 IDAAVNTNNAASRKK
-255 EVNIIFDMLVDF
+255 EVNIIFDMLIDF
-267 ISDEIEHLKEKEKE
+267 ISDEIERLKEKEKE
-281 KEEPKPEE
+281 EEKPKEEE
-289 EPEKSPEEEDEKKGD
+289 EPEKSSEDED
-304 EEPEESPSEK
+304 EEKDDEKESEDSPSEE
-314 DDTSETDDD
+314 DDPSETDDD
-323 SSEESEES
+323 SSEGGEES
-331 GSDEEMDDSGSPS
+331 GTDEEIDDSDSPS
-344 ISEEGTDSEKDDDS
+344 ISEEGTDSEEDDDS

-363 SSTSEESESGM
+363 ASKAEESGSGM
-374 SKEEKEKAFEEV
+374 SKEEKEKALEEV
-386 LSELES
+386 LSSLGD
-392 ICDEMSD
+392 ICDDMSD
-399 KTEHADTPAYPVSE
+399 KTDHSDTMTSPVSD
-413 EDESE
+413 EDEDLES
-418 DDDSE
+418 
-423 AEGTTPEEG
+423 EGTTPDEG
-432 ADFVPTNEE
+432 ADFDPTNEE
-441 GPEDWDLSYLEDCV
+441 GPEEWDLSYLEDCA
-455 AEEEIAIATKK
+455 AEEEIAVATKK
-466 QIVKAMTKN
+466 NIVKAMTRN

-482 RTDKFPSIQQYVEPD
+482 RTDKFPSIQKYVEPD
-497 DEAIEMFNKE
+497 DEAIEMFDRE

-558 NKILPEDVPDM
+558 NKVLPEDIPDM

-602 FMDIPC
+602 FMEIPC

-678 DGLPAAVGYGDALG
+678 DGLPAAVGYGDVLG

-717 CAKDIKSLYVD
+717 CASDIKSLYVD

>member
-11 ETKDKMTDEEFFT
+11 EAKDKMTDEVFFT
-24 SKVMKQHFESIIEGV
+24 TKVMQQHFEGIIEGV
-39 CKTFKRHITIQII
+39 CKTFKRHIEIQII
-52 NYGSSVAC
+52 NEGSSVAF
-60 TNGDT
+60 TNGNM
-65 ITVNLNNDWIKSQ
+65 ITVNLNNDWIKNQ

-104 KLMEKSFDA
+104 KLMEKCFEA

-123 DYSETLSECF
+123 DYSETLAECF
-133 DENMGKR
+133 DENMGRR
-140 FLKIYQ
+140 FLKVYQ
-146 SLDNCVED
+146 TLDNCVED

-185 CTYEQSLKEAES
+185 KTYERLLQEAEKTGS
-197 SGHDIDRIGTIMALV
+197 DIDRIGCVIKLV
-212 LIYAKFGVDNIG
+212 LIYAKFGVDNVG
-224 DTSDD
+224 DVSDD
-229 LTKLFYRMTPH
+229 LTKLFYRMTSH
-240 IDGAVGTNNAASRKK
+240 IDAAVNTNNAASRKK
-255 EVNIIFDMLVDF
+255 EVNIIFDMLIDF
-267 ISDEIEHLKEKEKE
+267 ISDEIERLKEKEKE
-281 KEEPKPEE
+281 EE
-289 EPEKSPEEEDEKKGD
+289 EPEKSSEDED
-304 EEPEESPSEK
+304 EEKDDEKESEESTSEE

-323 SSEESEES
+323 SSEEGEES
-331 GSDEEMDDSGSPS
+331 GTDEGIDDSDSPS

-363 SSTSEESESGM
+363 ASKAEESGSGM
-374 SKEEKEKAFEEV
+374 SKEEKEKALEEV
-386 LSELES
+386 LSSLGD
-392 ICDEMSD
+392 ICDDMSD
-399 KTEHADTPAYPVSE
+399 KTDHSDTMTSPVSD
-413 EDESE
+413 EDEDLES
-418 DDDSE
+418 
-423 AEGTTPEEG
+423 EGTTPDEG
-432 ADFVPTNEE
+432 ADFDPTNEE
-441 GPEDWDLSYLEDCV
+441 GPEEWDLSYLEDCA

-466 QIVKAMTKN
+466 NIVKAMTRN

-482 RTDKFPSIQQYVEPD
+482 RTDKFPSIQKYVEPD
-497 DEAIEMFNKE
+497 DEAIEMFDRE

-537 LYTGKQLDSAHTYR
+537 LYTGKQLDAAHTYR

-558 NKILPEDVPDM
+558 NKVLPEDIPDM

-602 FMDIPC
+602 FMEIPC

-678 DGLPAAVGYGDALG
+678 DGLPAAVGYGDVLG

-717 CAKDIKSLYVD
+717 CASDIKSLYVD
-728 GINPK
+728 GIAPK

-751 ATIIKKELL
+751 ATLIKKELL

>member
-39 CKTFKRHITIQII
+39 CKTFKRHVKIQIT
-52 NYGSSVAC
+52 NSGSKVAC
-60 TNGDT
+60 TDGDT
-65 ITVNLNNDWIKSQ
+65 ITVNLNNDWIKEQ
-78 PTRLDKYYIIVGI
+78 PTRIEKYYVIVGI

-104 KLMEKSFDA
+104 KLMEKCFDA

-123 DYSETLSECF
+123 SYSETLAECF
-133 DENMGKR
+133 DENMGRR
-140 FLKIYQ
+140 FLKVYQ
-146 SLDNCVED
+146 TLDNCVED

-177 LHLADAGI
+177 LHLAQAGI
-185 CTYEQSLKEAES
+185 QTYERQLQKAEEA
-197 SGHDIDRIGTIMALV
+197 GRDIDRIGTIIGLV
-212 LIYAKFGVDNIG
+212 LIYAKFGVDNAG
-224 DTSDD
+224 DVSDD

-240 IDGAVGTNNAASRKK
+240 IDAAVNTNNAASRKK
-255 EVNIIFDMLVDF
+255 EVNIIFDMLIDF
-267 ISDEIEHLKEKEKE
+267 ISDEIERLKEKEKE
-281 KEEPKPEE
+281 KPEPKDE
-289 EPEKSPEEEDEKKGD
+289 SPEEKEDED
-304 EEPEESPSEK
+304 PSEK
-314 DDTSETDDD
+314 GDDPGSEDEDEE
-323 SSEESEES
+323 SSEEGGE
-331 GSDEEMDDSGSPS
+331 P
-344 ISEEGTDSEKDDDS
+344 DS
-358 EDEST
+358 EDETDESASPSLSEDGDDFEDEDA
-363 SSTSEESESGM
+363 SSEETESESKM
-374 SKEEKEKAFEEV
+374 SKEEKAKALEEV
-386 LSELES
+386 LSSLGD

-399 KTEHADTPAYPVSE
+399 KTEHSDTPTSPVS
-413 EDESE
+413 DE

-432 ADFVPTNEE
+432 SDFDPKNEE
-441 GPEDWDLSYLEDCV
+441 GPEEWDLSYLEDCA

-466 QIVKAMTKN
+466 QIVKAMTRN

-497 DEAIEMFNKE
+497 DEAIEMFDKE

-655 AVNFCAEALSKSSAT
+655 AVNFCAEALSKSGAT

-717 CAKDIKSLYVD
+717 CARDIKSLYVD
-728 GINPK
+728 GIAPK

-742 DMTQLPKAF
+742 DMTQLPRAF

>member
-11 ETKDKMTDEEFFT
+11 EAKDKMTDEEFFT
-24 SKVMKQHFESIIEGV
+24 TKVMKLHFESIIEGV
-39 CKTFKRHITIQII
+39 CKTFKRHIEVQII

-60 TNGDT
+60 TNGDM

-104 KLMEKSFDA
+104 KLMEKCFDA
-113 LEHNRLFPII
+113 LVHNRLFPII
-123 DYSETLSECF
+123 DYSETLAECF
-133 DENMGKR
+133 DENMGRR
-140 FLKIYQ
+140 FLKVYQ
-146 SLDNCVED
+146 TLDNCVED

-164 VPGYGECLLKVRK
+164 VPGYGECLLKARK
-177 LHLADAGI
+177 LHLADEGI
-185 CTYEQSLKEAES
+185 QTYESLLQEAKETGS
-197 SGHDIDRIGTIMALV
+197 DIDRIGCVIKLV
-212 LIYAKFGVDNIG
+212 LIYAKFGVDNVG
-224 DTSDD
+224 DVSDD
-229 LTKLFYRMTPH
+229 LTKLFYRMTSH
-240 IDGAVGTNNAASRKK
+240 IDAAVNTNNSAARKK
-255 EVNIIFDMLVDF
+255 EVNIIFDMLIDF
-267 ISDEIEHLKEKEKE
+267 ISDEIERLKEKEKE
-281 KEEPKPEE
+281 EEKPKEEE
-289 EPEKSPEEEDEKKGD
+289 EPEKSSEDEDEEKDDEEES
-304 EEPEESPSEK
+304 EESPSEE

-323 SSEESEES
+323 SSEEGEES
-331 GSDEEMDDSGSPS
+331 GTDEKMDDSDSPS
-344 ISEEGTDSEKDDDS
+344 ISEEGTDSEEDDDF

-363 SSTSEESESGM
+363 TSEAEESESGM
-374 SKEEKEKAFEEV
+374 SKEEKEKALEEV
-386 LSELES
+386 LSSLGE
-392 ICDEMSD
+392 ICDDMSD
-399 KTEHADTPAYPVSE
+399 KTEHSDPMTSPVSD
-413 EDESE
+413 EDE
-418 DDDSE
+418 DFE

-432 ADFVPTNEE
+432 ADFNPTNEE
-441 GPEDWDLSYLEDCV
+441 GPEEWDLSYLEDCA

-466 QIVKAMTKN
+466 NIVKAMTRN

-482 RTDKFPSIQQYVEPD
+482 RTDKFPSIQKYVEPD
-497 DEAIEMFNKE
+497 DEAIEMFDRE

-551 KDKRIFA
+551 KDKRIFT
-558 NKILPEDVPDM
+558 NKVLPEDIPDM

-579 SMCCGSRMDQSR
+579 SMCCGSHMDQSR

-602 FMDIPC
+602 FMEIPC

-678 DGLPAAVGYGDALG
+678 DGLPAAVGYGEALG

-728 GINPK
+728 GIAPK

>member
-11 ETKDKMTDEEFFT
+11 EAKDKMTDEVFFT
-24 SKVMKQHFESIIEGV
+24 TKVMRQHFEGIIEGV
-39 CKTFKRHITIQII
+39 CTTFKRHIKIQII
-52 NYGSSVAC
+52 NEGSSVAF
-60 TNGDT
+60 TNGNM
-65 ITVNLNNDWIKSQ
+65 ITVNLNNDWIKNQ

-104 KLMEKSFDA
+104 KLMEKCFDA

-123 DYSETLSECF
+123 DYSETLAECF
-133 DENMGKR
+133 DENMGRR

-146 SLDNCVED
+146 TLDNCVED

-185 CTYEQSLKEAES
+185 KTYERLLQEAEKTGS
-197 SGHDIDRIGTIMALV
+197 DIDRIGCVIKLV
-212 LIYAKFGVDNIG
+212 LIYAKFGVDNVG
-224 DTSDD
+224 DVSDD
-229 LTKLFYRMTPH
+229 LTKLFYRMTSH
-240 IDGAVGTNNAASRKK
+240 IDAAVNTNNAASRKK
-255 EVNIIFDMLVDF
+255 EVNIIFDMLIDF
-267 ISDEIEHLKEKEKE
+267 ISDEIERLKEKEKE
-281 KEEPKPEE
+281 EEKPKEKE
-289 EPEKSPEEEDEKKGD
+289 EPEKSSEDED
-304 EEPEESPSEK
+304 EEKDDEKESEESTSKE

-323 SSEESEES
+323 SPEGSEES
-331 GSDEEMDDSGSPS
+331 GSDEEIDDSDSPS
-344 ISEEGTDSEKDDDS
+344 ISEEGTGSEKDDDS

-363 SSTSEESESGM
+363 ASKAEESGSGM
-374 SKEEKEKAFEEV
+374 SKEEKEKALEEV
-386 LSELES
+386 LSSLGD
-392 ICDEMSD
+392 ICDDMSD
-399 KTEHADTPAYPVSE
+399 KTDHSDTMTSPVSD
-413 EDESE
+413 EDEDLES
-418 DDDSE
+418 
-423 AEGTTPEEG
+423 EGTTPDEG
-432 ADFVPTNEE
+432 ADFDPTNEE
-441 GPEDWDLSYLEDCV
+441 GPEEWDLSYLEDCA
-455 AEEEIAIATKK
+455 AEEEIAVATKK
-466 QIVKAMTKN
+466 NIVKAMTRN

-482 RTDKFPSIQQYVEPD
+482 RTDKFPSIQKYVEPD
-497 DEAIEMFNKE
+497 DEAIEMFDRE

-537 LYTGKQLDSAHTYR
+537 LYTGKQLDAAHTYR

-558 NKILPEDVPDM
+558 NKVLPEDIPDM

-602 FMDIPC
+602 FMEIPC

-678 DGLPAAVGYGDALG
+678 DGLPAAVGYGDVLG

-717 CAKDIKSLYVD
+717 CANDIKSLYVD

-751 ATIIKKELL
+751 ATLIKKELL

>member
-11 ETKDKMTDEEFFT
+11 EAKDKMTDEVFFT
-24 SKVMKQHFESIIEGV
+24 TKVMQQHFEGIIEGV
-39 CKTFKRHITIQII
+39 CKTFKRHIKIQII
-52 NYGSSVAC
+52 NEGSSVAF
-60 TNGDT
+60 TNGNM
-65 ITVNLNNDWIKSQ
+65 ITVNLNNDWIKNQ

-104 KLMEKSFDA
+104 KLMEKCFDA

-123 DYSETLSECF
+123 DYSETLAECF
-133 DENMGKR
+133 DENMGRR
-140 FLKIYQ
+140 FLKVYQ
-146 SLDNCVED
+146 TLDNCVED

-185 CTYEQSLKEAES
+185 KTYERLLQEAEKTGS
-197 SGHDIDRIGTIMALV
+197 DIDRIGCVIKLV
-212 LIYAKFGVDNIG
+212 LIYAKFGVDNVG
-224 DTSDD
+224 DVSDD
-229 LTKLFYRMTPH
+229 LTKLFYRMTSH
-240 IDGAVGTNNAASRKK
+240 IDAAVNTNNAASRKK
-255 EVNIIFDMLVDF
+255 EVNIIFDMLIDF
-267 ISDEIEHLKEKEKE
+267 ISDEIERLKEKEKE
-281 KEEPKPEE
+281 EE
-289 EPEKSPEEEDEKKGD
+289 EPEKSSEDED
-304 EEPEESPSEK
+304 EEKDDEKESEESTSEE

-323 SSEESEES
+323 SSEEGEES
-331 GSDEEMDDSGSPS
+331 GTDEEIDDSDSPS
-344 ISEEGTDSEKDDDS
+344 ISEEGTGSEEDDDS

-363 SSTSEESESGM
+363 ASKAEESGSGM
-374 SKEEKEKAFEEV
+374 SKEEKEKALEEV
-386 LSELES
+386 LSSLGD
-392 ICDEMSD
+392 ICDDMSD
-399 KTEHADTPAYPVSE
+399 KTDHSDTMTSPVSD
-413 EDESE
+413 EDEDLES
-418 DDDSE
+418 
-423 AEGTTPEEG
+423 EGTTPDEG
-432 ADFVPTNEE
+432 ADFDPTNEE
-441 GPEDWDLSYLEDCV
+441 GPEEWDLSYLEDCA

-466 QIVKAMTKN
+466 NIVKAMTRN

-482 RTDKFPSIQQYVEPD
+482 RTDKFPSIQKYVEPD
-497 DEAIEMFNKE
+497 DEAIKMFDRE

-558 NKILPEDVPDM
+558 NKVLPEDIPDM

-602 FMDIPC
+602 FMEIPC

-678 DGLPAAVGYGDALG
+678 DGLPAAVGYGDVLG

-717 CAKDIKSLYVD
+717 CASDIKSLYVD

-751 ATIIKKELL
+751 ATLIKKELL

>member
-11 ETKDKMTDEEFFT
+11 EAKDKMTDEVFFT
-24 SKVMKQHFESIIEGV
+24 TKVMQQHFEGIIEGV
-39 CKTFKRHITIQII
+39 CKTFKRHIKIQII
-52 NYGSSVAC
+52 NEGSSVAF
-60 TNGDT
+60 TNGNM
-65 ITVNLNNDWIKSQ
+65 ITVNLNNDWIKNQ

-104 KLMEKSFDA
+104 KLMEKCFDA

-123 DYSETLSECF
+123 DYSETLAECF
-133 DENMGKR
+133 DENMGRR

-146 SLDNCVED
+146 TLDNCVED

-185 CTYEQSLKEAES
+185 KTYERLLQEAEKTGS
-197 SGHDIDRIGTIMALV
+197 DIDRIGCVIKLV
-212 LIYAKFGVDNIG
+212 LIYAKFGVDNVG
-224 DTSDD
+224 DVSDD
-229 LTKLFYRMTPH
+229 LTKLFYRMTSH
-240 IDGAVGTNNAASRKK
+240 IDAAVNTNNAASRKK
-255 EVNIIFDMLVDF
+255 EVNIIFDMLIDF
-267 ISDEIEHLKEKEKE
+267 ISDEIERLKEKEKE
-281 KEEPKPEE
+281 EEKPKEEE
-289 EPEKSPEEEDEKKGD
+289 EPEKTSEDED
-304 EEPEESPSEK
+304 EEK
-314 DDTSETDDD
+314 DDAEESEESTSEEDDTSKTDDD
-323 SSEESEES
+323 SSEGSEES
-331 GSDEEMDDSGSPS
+331 GTDEEIDDSDSPS
-344 ISEEGTDSEKDDDS
+344 ISEEGTGSEEDDDS

-363 SSTSEESESGM
+363 ASKAEESGSGM
-374 SKEEKEKAFEEV
+374 SKEEKEKALEEV
-386 LSELES
+386 LSSLGD
-392 ICDEMSD
+392 ICDDMSD
-399 KTEHADTPAYPVSE
+399 KTDHSDTMTSPVSD
-413 EDESE
+413 EDEDLES
-418 DDDSE
+418 
-423 AEGTTPEEG
+423 EGTTPDEG
-432 ADFVPTNEE
+432 LDFDPTNEE
-441 GPEDWDLSYLEDCV
+441 GPEEWDLSYLEDCA

-466 QIVKAMTKN
+466 NIVKAMTRN

-482 RTDKFPSIQQYVEPD
+482 RTDKFPSIQKYVEPD
-497 DEAIEMFNKE
+497 DEAIEMFDRE

-537 LYTGKQLDSAHTYR
+537 LYTGKQLDAAHTYR

-558 NKILPEDVPDM
+558 NKVLPEDIPDM

-602 FMDIPC
+602 FMNIPC

-678 DGLPAAVGYGDALG
+678 DGLPAAVGYGDVLG

-717 CAKDIKSLYVD
+717 CANDIKSLYVD
-728 GINPK
+728 GISPK

-751 ATIIKKELL
+751 ATLIKKELL

>member
-11 ETKDKMTDEEFFT
+11 EAKDKMTDEVFFT
-24 SKVMKQHFESIIEGV
+24 TKVMQQHFEGIIEGV
-39 CKTFKRHITIQII
+39 CKTFKRHIKIQII
-52 NYGSSVAC
+52 NEGSSAAF
-60 TNGDT
+60 TNGNM
-65 ITVNLNNDWIKSQ
+65 ITVNLNNDWIKNQ

-104 KLMEKSFDA
+104 KLMEKCFDA

-123 DYSETLSECF
+123 DYSEALAECF
-133 DENMGKR
+133 DENMGRR
-140 FLKIYQ
+140 FLKVYQ
-146 SLDNCVED
+146 TLDNCVED

-185 CTYEQSLKEAES
+185 KTYERLLQEAEKTGS
-197 SGHDIDRIGTIMALV
+197 DIDRIGCVIKLV
-212 LIYAKFGVDNIG
+212 LIYAKFGVDNVG
-224 DTSDD
+224 DVSDD
-229 LTKLFYRMTPH
+229 LTKLFYRMTSH
-240 IDGAVGTNNAASRKK
+240 IDAAVNTNNAASRKK
-255 EVNIIFDMLVDF
+255 EVNIIFDMLIDF
-267 ISDEIEHLKEKEKE
+267 ISDEIERLKEKEKE
-281 KEEPKPEE
+281 EEKPKEEE
-289 EPEKSPEEEDEKKGD
+289 EPEKSSEDED
-304 EEPEESPSEK
+304 EEKDGEKESEESPSEE
-314 DDTSETDDD
+314 DDPSETDDD
-323 SSEESEES
+323 SSEGGEES
-331 GSDEEMDDSGSPS
+331 GTDEEIDDSDSPS
-344 ISEEGTDSEKDDDS
+344 ISEEGTDSEEDDDS

-363 SSTSEESESGM
+363 TSKAEESGSGM
-374 SKEEKEKAFEEV
+374 SKEEKEKALEEV
-386 LSELES
+386 LSSLGD
-392 ICDEMSD
+392 ICDDMSD
-399 KTEHADTPAYPVSE
+399 KTDHSDTMTSPVSD
-413 EDESE
+413 EDE
-418 DDDSE
+418 DLK
-423 AEGTTPEEG
+423 AEGTTPDEG
-432 ADFVPTNEE
+432 ADFDPTNEE
-441 GPEDWDLSYLEDCV
+441 GPEEWDLSYLEDCA

-466 QIVKAMTKN
+466 NIVKAMTRN

-482 RTDKFPSIQQYVEPD
+482 RTDKFPSIQKYVEPD
-497 DEAIEMFNKE
+497 DEAIEMFDRE

-558 NKILPEDVPDM
+558 NKVLPEDIPDM

-602 FMDIPC
+602 FMEIPC

-678 DGLPAAVGYGDALG
+678 DGLPAAVGYGDVLG

-717 CAKDIKSLYVD
+717 CASDIKSLYVD

-751 ATIIKKELL
+751 ATLIKKELL

>member
-11 ETKDKMTDEEFFT
+11 EAKDKMTDEVFFT
-24 SKVMKQHFESIIEGV
+24 TKVMQQHFESIIEGV
-39 CKTFKRHITIQII
+39 CKTFKRHIRIQII
-52 NYGSSVAC
+52 NEGSSAAF
-60 TNGDT
+60 TNGNM
-65 ITVNLNNDWIKSQ
+65 ITVNLNNDWIKNQ

-104 KLMEKSFDA
+104 KLMEKCFDA

-123 DYSETLSECF
+123 DYSETLAECF
-133 DENMGKR
+133 DENMGRR
-140 FLKIYQ
+140 FLKVYKT
-146 SLDNCVED
+146 LDNCVED

-185 CTYEQSLKEAES
+185 KTYERLLQEAEKTGS
-197 SGHDIDRIGTIMALV
+197 DIDRIGCVIKLV
-212 LIYAKFGVDNIG
+212 LIYAKFGVDNVG
-224 DTSDD
+224 DVSDD
-229 LTKLFYRMTPH
+229 LTKLFYRMTSH
-240 IDGAVGTNNAASRKK
+240 IDAAVNTNNAASRKK
-255 EVNIIFDMLVDF
+255 EVNIIFDMLIDF
-267 ISDEIEHLKEKEKE
+267 ISDEIERLKEKEKE
-281 KEEPKPEE
+281 EEKPKEEE
-289 EPEKSPEEEDEKKGD
+289 EPEKSSEDED
-304 EEPEESPSEK
+304 EEKDDEKESEESTSEE

-323 SSEESEES
+323 SSEEGEES
-331 GSDEEMDDSGSPS
+331 GTDEEIDDSDSPS
-344 ISEEGTDSEKDDDS
+344 ISEEGTGSEEDDDS

-363 SSTSEESESGM
+363 ASKAEESGSGM
-374 SKEEKEKAFEEV
+374 SKEEKEKALEEV
-386 LSELES
+386 LSSLGD
-392 ICDEMSD
+392 ICDDMSD
-399 KTEHADTPAYPVSE
+399 KTDHSDTMTSPVSD
-413 EDESE
+413 EDEYLES
-418 DDDSE
+418 
-423 AEGTTPEEG
+423 EGTTPDEG
-432 ADFVPTNEE
+432 ADFDPANEE
-441 GPEDWDLSYLEDCV
+441 GPEEWDLSYLEDCA

-466 QIVKAMTKN
+466 NIVKAMTRN

-482 RTDKFPSIQQYVEPD
+482 RTDKFPSIQKYVEPD
-497 DEAIEMFNKE
+497 DEAIKMFDRE

-558 NKILPEDVPDM
+558 NKVLPEDIPDM

-602 FMDIPC
+602 FMEIPC

-678 DGLPAAVGYGDALG
+678 DGLPAAVGYGDVLG

-717 CAKDIKSLYVD
+717 CASDIKSLYVD

-751 ATIIKKELL
+751 ATLIKKELL

>member
-11 ETKDKMTDEEFFT
+11 EEKDKMTDEVFFT
-24 SKVMKQHFESIIEGV
+24 TKVMQQHFEGIIEGV
-39 CKTFKRHITIQII
+39 CKTFKRHIEIQII
-52 NYGSSVAC
+52 NEGSSVAF
-60 TNGDT
+60 TNGNM
-65 ITVNLNNDWIKSQ
+65 ITVNLNNDWIKNQ

-104 KLMEKSFDA
+104 KLMEKCFEA

-123 DYSETLSECF
+123 DYSETLAECF
-133 DENMGKR
+133 DENMGRR
-140 FLKIYQ
+140 FLKVYQ
-146 SLDNCVED
+146 TLDNCVED

-185 CTYEQSLKEAES
+185 KTYERLLQEAEKTGS
-197 SGHDIDRIGTIMALV
+197 DIDRIGCVIKLV
-212 LIYAKFGVDNIG
+212 LIYAKFGVDNVG
-224 DTSDD
+224 DVSDD
-229 LTKLFYRMTPH
+229 LTKLFYRMTSH
-240 IDGAVGTNNAASRKK
+240 IDAAVNTNNAASRKK
-255 EVNIIFDMLVDF
+255 EVNIIFDMLIDF
-267 ISDEIEHLKEKEKE
+267 ISEEIERLKEKEKE
-281 KEEPKPEE
+281 EEKPKEEE
-289 EPEKSPEEEDEKKGD
+289 EPEKSPEDEEEEKDDEK
-304 EEPEESPSEK
+304 ESEESPSEE
-314 DDTSETDDD
+314 DDTPETDDD
-323 SSEESEES
+323 SSEGGEES
-331 GSDEEMDDSGSPS
+331 GTDEEIDDSDSPS
-344 ISEEGTDSEKDDDS
+344 ISEEGTDSEEDDDS

-363 SSTSEESESGM
+363 TSKAEESGSGM
-374 SKEEKEKAFEEV
+374 SKEEKEKALEEV
-386 LSELES
+386 LSSLGD
-392 ICDEMSD
+392 ICDDMSD
-399 KTEHADTPAYPVSE
+399 KTDHSDTMTSPVSD
-413 EDESE
+413 EDE
-418 DDDSE
+418 DLE
-423 AEGTTPEEG
+423 AEGTTPDEG
-432 ADFVPTNEE
+432 ADFDPTNEE
-441 GPEDWDLSYLEDCV
+441 GPEEWDLSYLEDCA

-466 QIVKAMTKN
+466 NIVKAMTRN

-482 RTDKFPSIQQYVEPD
+482 RTDKFPSIQKYVEPD
-497 DEAIEMFNKE
+497 DEAIEMFDRE

-558 NKILPEDVPDM
+558 NKVLPEDIPDM

-602 FMDIPC
+602 FMEIPC

-678 DGLPAAVGYGDALG
+678 DGLPAAVGYGDVLG

-717 CAKDIKSLYVD
+717 CASDIKSLYVD

>member
-39 CKTFKRHITIQII
+39 CKTFKRYIRIQII
-52 NYGSSVAC
+52 NEGSSVAC
-60 TNGDT
+60 TNGDM
-65 ITVNLNNDWIKSQ
+65 ITVNLNNDWIKEQ
-78 PTRLDKYYIIVGI
+78 PTRIEKYYVIVGI

-104 KLMEKSFDA
+104 KLMEKCFDA

-123 DYSETLSECF
+123 DYSETLAECF
-133 DENMGKR
+133 DENMGRR
-140 FLKIYQ
+140 FLKVYQ
-146 SLDNCVED
+146 TLDNCVED

-177 LHLADAGI
+177 LHLAQAGI
-185 CTYEQSLKEAES
+185 QTYETQLQKAEEA
-197 SGHDIDRIGTIMALV
+197 GRDIDRIGTITGLV
-212 LIYAKFGVDNIG
+212 LIYAKFGVDNTG
-224 DTSDD
+224 DVSDD

-240 IDGAVGTNNAASRKK
+240 IDAAVNTNNAASRKK
-255 EVNIIFDMLVDF
+255 EVNIIFDMLIDF
-267 ISDEIEHLKEKEKE
+267 ISDEIERLKEKEKE
-281 KEEPKPEE
+281 KPEPKDE
-289 EPEKSPEEEDEKKGD
+289 SPEEKEDED
-304 EEPEESPSEK
+304 PSEK
-314 DDTSETDDD
+314 DDEPGLEDEDEE
-323 SSEESEES
+323 SSEEGGEPDSEDETDES
-331 GSDEEMDDSGSPS
+331 ASPS
-344 ISEEGTDSEKDDDS
+344 LSEDGDDS
-358 EDEST
+358 EDEDA
-363 SSTSEESESGM
+363 SSEETESESKM
-374 SKEEKEKAFEEV
+374 SKEEKAKALEEV
-386 LSELES
+386 LSSLGD

-399 KTEHADTPAYPVSE
+399 KTEHSDTPISPVSE
-413 EDESE
+413 ED
-418 DDDSE
+418 DVSE

-432 ADFVPTNEE
+432 SDFDPKNEE
-441 GPEDWDLSYLEDCV
+441 GPEEWDLSYLEDCA

-466 QIVKAMTKN
+466 QIVKAMTRN

-497 DEAIEMFNKE
+497 DEAIEMFDKE

-717 CAKDIKSLYVD
+717 CARDIKSLYVD
-728 GINPK
+728 GIAPK

-742 DMTQLPKAF
+742 DMTQLPRAF

>member
-11 ETKDKMTDEEFFT
+11 EAKDKMTDEVFFT
-24 SKVMKQHFESIIEGV
+24 TKVMQQHFESIIEGV
-39 CKTFKRHITIQII
+39 CKTFKRHIRIQII
-52 NYGSSVAC
+52 NEGSSAAF
-60 TNGDT
+60 TNGNM
-65 ITVNLNNDWIKSQ
+65 ITVNLNNDWIKNQ

-104 KLMEKSFDA
+104 KLMEKCFDA

-123 DYSETLSECF
+123 DYSETLAECF
-133 DENMGKR
+133 DENMGRR
-140 FLKIYQ
+140 FLKVYKT
-146 SLDNCVED
+146 LDNCVED

-185 CTYEQSLKEAES
+185 KTYERLLQEAEKTGS
-197 SGHDIDRIGTIMALV
+197 DIDRIGCVIKLV
-212 LIYAKFGVDNIG
+212 LIYAKFGVDNVG
-224 DTSDD
+224 DVSDD
-229 LTKLFYRMTPH
+229 LTKLFYRMTSH
-240 IDGAVGTNNAASRKK
+240 IDAAVNTNNAASRKK
-255 EVNIIFDMLVDF
+255 EVNIIFDMLIDF
-267 ISDEIEHLKEKEKE
+267 ISDEIERLKEKEKE
-281 KEEPKPEE
+281 EEKPKEEE
-289 EPEKSPEEEDEKKGD
+289 EPEKSSEDED
-304 EEPEESPSEK
+304 EEKDDEKESEESTSEE

-323 SSEESEES
+323 SSEEGEES
-331 GSDEEMDDSGSPS
+331 GTDEEIDDSDSPS
-344 ISEEGTDSEKDDDS
+344 ISEEGTGSEEDDDS

-363 SSTSEESESGM
+363 ASKAEESGSGM
-374 SKEEKEKAFEEV
+374 SKEEKEKALEEV
-386 LSELES
+386 LSSLGD
-392 ICDEMSD
+392 ICDDMSD
-399 KTEHADTPAYPVSE
+399 KTDHSDTMTSPVSD
-413 EDESE
+413 EDEYLES
-418 DDDSE
+418 
-423 AEGTTPEEG
+423 EGTTPDEG
-432 ADFVPTNEE
+432 ADFDPANEE
-441 GPEDWDLSYLEDCV
+441 GPEEWDLSYLEDCA

-466 QIVKAMTKN
+466 NIVKAMTRN

-482 RTDKFPSIQQYVEPD
+482 RTDKFPSIQKYVEPD
-497 DEAIEMFNKE
+497 DEAIKMFDRE

-518 KKNLDKVIKER
+518 KKNLDKIIKER

-558 NKILPEDVPDM
+558 NKVLPEDIPDM

-602 FMDIPC
+602 FMEIPC

-678 DGLPAAVGYGDALG
+678 DGLPAAVGYGDVLG

-717 CAKDIKSLYVD
+717 CASDIKSLYVD

-751 ATIIKKELL
+751 ATLIKKELL

>member
-11 ETKDKMTDEEFFT
+11 EAKDKMTDEVFFT
-24 SKVMKQHFESIIEGV
+24 TKVMQQHFEGIIEGV
-39 CKTFKRHITIQII
+39 CKTFKRHIKIQII
-52 NYGSSVAC
+52 NEGSSVAF
-60 TNGDT
+60 TNGNM
-65 ITVNLNNDWIKSQ
+65 ITVNLNNDWIKNQ

-104 KLMEKSFDA
+104 KLMEKCFEA

-123 DYSETLSECF
+123 DYSETLAECF
-133 DENMGKR
+133 DENMGRR
-140 FLKIYQ
+140 FLKVYQ
-146 SLDNCVED
+146 TLDNCVED

-185 CTYEQSLKEAES
+185 KTYERLLQEAEKTGS
-197 SGHDIDRIGTIMALV
+197 DIDRIGCVIKLV
-212 LIYAKFGVDNIG
+212 LIYAKFGVDNVG
-224 DTSDD
+224 DVSDD
-229 LTKLFYRMTPH
+229 LTKLFYRMTSH
-240 IDGAVGTNNAASRKK
+240 IDAAVNTNNAASRKK
-255 EVNIIFDMLVDF
+255 EVNIIFDMLIDF
-267 ISDEIEHLKEKEKE
+267 ISDEIERLKEKEKE
-281 KEEPKPEE
+281 EEKPKEEE
-289 EPEKSPEEEDEKKGD
+289 EPEKTSEDED
-304 EEPEESPSEK
+304 EEKDDAEESEKSTSEE

-323 SSEESEES
+323 SSEGGEES
-331 GSDEEMDDSGSPS
+331 GTDEEIDDSDSPS
-344 ISEEGTDSEKDDDS
+344 ISEEGTGSEEDDDS

-363 SSTSEESESGM
+363 ASKAEESGSGM
-374 SKEEKEKAFEEV
+374 SKEEKEKALEEV
-386 LSELES
+386 LSSLGD
-392 ICDEMSD
+392 ICDDMSD
-399 KTEHADTPAYPVSE
+399 KTDHSDTMTSPVSD
-413 EDESE
+413 EDEDLES
-418 DDDSE
+418 
-423 AEGTTPEEG
+423 EGTTPDEG
-432 ADFVPTNEE
+432 ADFDPTNEE
-441 GPEDWDLSYLEDCV
+441 GPEEWDLSYLEDCA

-466 QIVKAMTKN
+466 NIVKAMTRN

-482 RTDKFPSIQQYVEPD
+482 RTDKFPSIQKYVEPD
-497 DEAIEMFNKE
+497 DEAIEMFDRE

-558 NKILPEDVPDM
+558 NKVLPEDIPDM

-602 FMDIPC
+602 FMEIPC

-655 AVNFCAEALSKSSAT
+655 AVNFCAEALSKSSAS

-678 DGLPAAVGYGDALG
+678 DGLPAAVGYGDVLG

-717 CAKDIKSLYVD
+717 CASDIKSLYVD

-751 ATIIKKELL
+751 ATLIKKELL

>member
-11 ETKDKMTDEEFFT
+11 EAKDKMTDEVFFT
-24 SKVMKQHFESIIEGV
+24 TKVMRQHFEGIIEGV
-39 CKTFKRHITIQII
+39 CKTFKRHIKIQII
-52 NYGSSVAC
+52 NEGSSVAF
-60 TNGDT
+60 TNGNM
-65 ITVNLNNDWIKSQ
+65 ITVNLNNDWIKNQ

-104 KLMEKSFDA
+104 KLMEKCFDA

-123 DYSETLSECF
+123 DYSETLAECF
-133 DENMGKR
+133 DENMGRR
-140 FLKIYQ
+140 FLKVYQ
-146 SLDNCVED
+146 TLDNCVED

-185 CTYEQSLKEAES
+185 KTYERLLEEAEKTGS
-197 SGHDIDRIGTIMALV
+197 DIDRIGCVIKLV
-212 LIYAKFGVDNIG
+212 LIYAKFGVDNVG
-224 DTSDD
+224 DVSDD
-229 LTKLFYRMTPH
+229 LTKLFYRMTSH
-240 IDGAVGTNNAASRKK
+240 IDAAVNTNNAASRKK
-255 EVNIIFDMLVDF
+255 EVNIIFDMLIDF
-267 ISDEIEHLKEKEKE
+267 ISDEIERLKEKEKE
-281 KEEPKPEE
+281 EEKPKEEE
-289 EPEKSPEEEDEKKGD
+289 EPEKSPEDEDEEKDD
-304 EEPEESPSEK
+304 EKESEESTSEE

-323 SSEESEES
+323 SSEGGEES
-331 GSDEEMDDSGSPS
+331 GTDEEIDDSDSPS
-344 ISEEGTDSEKDDDS
+344 ISEEGTGSEEDDDS

-363 SSTSEESESGM
+363 ASKAEESGSGM
-374 SKEEKEKAFEEV
+374 SKEEKEKALEEV
-386 LSELES
+386 LSSLGD
-392 ICDEMSD
+392 ICDDMSD
-399 KTEHADTPAYPVSE
+399 KTDHSDTMTSPVSD
-413 EDESE
+413 EDEDFES
-418 DDDSE
+418 
-423 AEGTTPEEG
+423 EGTTPDEG
-432 ADFVPTNEE
+432 ADFDPTNEE
-441 GPEDWDLSYLEDCV
+441 GPEEWDLSYLEDCA

-466 QIVKAMTKN
+466 NIVKAMTRN

-482 RTDKFPSIQQYVEPD
+482 RTDKFPSIQKYIEPD
-497 DEAIEMFNKE
+497 DEAIEMFDRE

-537 LYTGKQLDSAHTYR
+537 LYTGKQLDAAHTYR

-558 NKILPEDVPDM
+558 NKVLPEDIPDM

-678 DGLPAAVGYGDALG
+678 DGLPAAVGYGDVLG

-717 CAKDIKSLYVD
+717 CASDIKSLYVD
-728 GINPK
+728 GIAPK

-751 ATIIKKELL
+751 ATLIKKELL

>member
-11 ETKDKMTDEEFFT
+11 EAKDKMTDEVFFT
-24 SKVMKQHFESIIEGV
+24 TKVMQQHFEGIIEGV
-39 CKTFKRHITIQII
+39 CKTFKRHIKIQII
-52 NYGSSVAC
+52 NEGSSVAF
-60 TNGDT
+60 TNGNM
-65 ITVNLNNDWIKSQ
+65 ITVNLNNDWIKNQ

-104 KLMEKSFDA
+104 KLMEKCFDA

-123 DYSETLSECF
+123 DYSETLAECF
-133 DENMGKR
+133 DENMGRR
-140 FLKIYQ
+140 FLKVYQ
-146 SLDNCVED
+146 TLDNCVED
-154 GHIEKRVIRH
+154 GHIEKRVISH

-185 CTYEQSLKEAES
+185 KTYERLLQEAEKTGS
-197 SGHDIDRIGTIMALV
+197 DIDRIGCVIKLV
-212 LIYAKFGVDNIG
+212 LIYAKFGVDNVG
-224 DTSDD
+224 DVSDD
-229 LTKLFYRMTPH
+229 LTKLFYRMTSH
-240 IDGAVGTNNAASRKK
+240 IDAAVNTNNAASRKK
-255 EVNIIFDMLVDF
+255 EVNIIFDMLIDF
-267 ISDEIEHLKEKEKE
+267 ISEEIERLKEKEKE
-281 KEEPKPEE
+281 EEKPKEEE
-289 EPEKSPEEEDEKKGD
+289 EPEKTSEDED
-304 EEPEESPSEK
+304 EEKDDEKESEESTSEE

-323 SSEESEES
+323 SSEGGEES
-331 GSDEEMDDSGSPS
+331 GTDEEIDDSDSPS
-344 ISEEGTDSEKDDDS
+344 ISEEGTGSEEDDDS

-363 SSTSEESESGM
+363 ASKAEESGSGM
-374 SKEEKEKAFEEV
+374 SKEEKEKALEEV
-386 LSELES
+386 LSSLGD
-392 ICDEMSD
+392 ICDDMSD
-399 KTEHADTPAYPVSE
+399 KTDHSDTMTSPVSD
-413 EDESE
+413 EDEDLES
-418 DDDSE
+418 
-423 AEGTTPEEG
+423 EGTTPDEG
-432 ADFVPTNEE
+432 LDFDPTNEE
-441 GPEDWDLSYLEDCV
+441 GPEEWDLSYLEDCA

-466 QIVKAMTKN
+466 NIVKAMTRN

-482 RTDKFPSIQQYVEPD
+482 RTDKFPSIQKYVEPN
-497 DEAIEMFNKE
+497 DEAIDMFDRE

-537 LYTGKQLDSAHTYR
+537 LYTGKQLDAAHTYR

-558 NKILPEDVPDM
+558 NKVLPEDIPNM

-678 DGLPAAVGYGDALG
+678 DGLPAAVGYGDVLG

-717 CAKDIKSLYVD
+717 CANDIKSLYVD

-751 ATIIKKELL
+751 ATLIKKELL